1 MRTQILN
8 ILRQNSPSP
17 VSGEELA
24 TQMNISRTAI
34 WKHIQALKKEGYV
47 IKAVAKKG
55 YILTSVPDKLLP
67 AEIGNYLK
75 TKWLGKKIQYQ
86 EIVPSTNEIA
96 KALAM
101 NGCGNGL
108 VCVAEE
114 QTGGKGRLSRGW
126 FSPAGGG
133 IWFSL
138 VLQPN
143 FRPEEASKCTL
154 LAAVAVVKAVNSYP
168 GVEARIKWPNDIL
181 LEGKKL
187 VGILTEMSAE
197 FGHINYIVTGIGI
210 NVCVPREQ
218 VPKDLVDSAISLADV
233 CHTPIVRAELL
244 ARVLENFEELY
255 EEILEHG
262 FAPVFDVWREYSATL
277 GQQVKVIAPD
287 GTYEGKAVDI
297 DEEGLLIV
305 DRGDGRIEKVV
316 AGDVSIRPAKAER
329 SKYQ

>member
-197 FGHINYIVTGIGI
+197 FG
-210 NVCVPREQ
+210 
-218 VPKDLVDSAISLADV
+218 
-233 CHTPIVRAELL
+233 
-244 ARVLENFEELY
+244 LY
-255 EEILEHG
+255 N
-262 FAPVFDVWREYSATL
+262 
-277 GQQVKVIAPD
+277 
-287 GTYEGKAVDI
+287 
-297 DEEGLLIV
+297 
-305 DRGDGRIEKVV
+305 
-316 AGDVSIRPAKAER
+316 
-329 SKYQ
+329 